1 MTPTEN
7 SATSLGGHLRAL
19 REARGGSLEDM
30 ARSTRVG
37 IRHLEA
43 LEEERLADLP
53 SPVFVRG
60 FIRAY
65 CGFLREGPEEALA
78 FYEAL
83 AGERAAMQAAS
94 APPRPRTT
102 WAPSSVLV
110 GLVLLVILAIA
121 LIVVN
126 LTVKRTGGD
135 FSRSTGNGR
144 VGRDAD
150 RPRRP
155 RRRPPRSRCTSRPHG
170 PLQPPLHAPPAPAAA
185 PPVSTP
191 AAMPAPTPAPAVAR
205 NAAGPQR
212 LVIRAVERNL
222 DSRPTRRGPGHRGAA
237 ARRRQPGVVR
247 RAPLPRDHRQCRRRR
262 GRPERQGPAAARPE
276 RDGDPAARAA
286 PGTGLRLVSLF
297 GSLGERVRQGLR
309 RTRELMDEG
318 LGASSPSPVRWTRRC
333 WRSSRRP

>member
-110 GLVLLVILAIA
+110 GLALLVILAIA

-126 LTVKRTGGD
+126 LTVKRTGGTSVAAPAMD
-135 FSRSTGNGR
+135 VSAATPIPPPTPPAAAP
-144 VGRDAD
+144 VAVHVET
-150 RPRRP
+150 PRA
-155 RRRPPRSRCTSRPHG
+155 
-170 PLQPPLHAPPAPAAA
+170 APAPAPAAA

-191 AAMPAPTPAPAVAR
+191 AATPAPTPAPAVAR

-212 LVIRAVERNL
+212 LVIRAVDATWIRVQPDEGRATEELLPAGASREWSAERRFLVTIGNAGGVEVAL
-222 DSRPTRRGPGHRGAA
+222 NGKVLPPLGPKGTVIQRLE
-237 ARRRQPGVVR
+237 
-247 RAPLPRDHRQCRRRR
+247 LP
-262 GRPERQGPAAARPE
+262 QGPA
-276 RDGDPAARAA
+276 
-286 PGTGLRLVSLF
+286 S
-297 GSLGERVRQGLR
+297 GS
-309 RTRELMDEG
+309 
-318 LGASSPSPVRWTRRC
+318 
-333 WRSSRRP
+333 

>member
-1 MTPTEN
+1 MTPAEN

-19 REARGGSLEDM
+19 REARGSSLEDM

-78 FYEAL
+78 HYEAL

-110 GLVLLVILAIA
+110 GLALLVILAIA

-126 LTVKRTGGD
+126 LTVKRTGGTSVAAPAMD
-135 FSRSTGNGR
+135 VSAASPDSLPTPPPAAPAPAR
-144 VGRDAD
+144 VE
-150 RPRRP
+150 RPK
-155 RRRPPRSRCTSRPHG
+155 
-170 PLQPPLHAPPAPAAA
+170 AAPAAA

-191 AAMPAPTPAPAVAR
+191 AAMPAPAPTPAPAAAR
-205 NAAGPQR
+205 SAAGPQR
-212 LVIRAVERNL
+212 LTIRALDATWIRVQPDEGRATEELLPAGASREWSAERRFLVTIGNAGGVEVALNGKVL
-222 DSRPTRRGPGHRGAA
+222 PPLGPKGTVIQRLE
-237 ARRRQPGVVR
+237 
-247 RAPLPRDHRQCRRRR
+247 LP
-262 GRPERQGPAAARPE
+262 QGPA
-276 RDGDPAARAA
+276 
-286 PGTGLRLVSLF
+286 S
-297 GSLGERVRQGLR
+297 GS
-309 RTRELMDEG
+309 
-318 LGASSPSPVRWTRRC
+318 
-333 WRSSRRP
+333 

>member
-1 MTPTEN
+1 MTPTED

-110 GLVLLVILAIA
+110 GLALLVILAIA

-126 LTVKRTGGD
+126 LTVKRTGGTSVAAPAMD
-135 FSRSTGNGR
+135 VSAATPIPQPTPPAAAPIAAP
-144 VGRDAD
+144 VET
-150 RPRRP
+150 PRA
-155 RRRPPRSRCTSRPHG
+155 
-170 PLQPPLHAPPAPAAA
+170 APAPAPAAA

-191 AAMPAPTPAPAVAR
+191 AAMPAPAPTPAPAAAR
-205 NAAGPQR
+205 SAAGPQR
-212 LVIRAVERNL
+212 LVIRAVDATWIRVQPDEGRATEELLPAGASREWSAERRFLVTIGNAGGVEVAL
-222 DSRPTRRGPGHRGAA
+222 NGKVLPPLGPKGTVIQRLE
-237 ARRRQPGVVR
+237 
-247 RAPLPRDHRQCRRRR
+247 LP
-262 GRPERQGPAAARPE
+262 QGPA
-276 RDGDPAARAA
+276 
-286 PGTGLRLVSLF
+286 S
-297 GSLGERVRQGLR
+297 GS
-309 RTRELMDEG
+309 
-318 LGASSPSPVRWTRRC
+318 
-333 WRSSRRP
+333 

>member
-1 MTPTEN
+1 MTPVEN

-19 REARGGSLEDM
+19 REARGSSLEDM

-78 FYEAL
+78 HYEAL

-102 WAPSSVLV
+102 WALSSVLV
-110 GLVLLVILAIA
+110 GLALLVILAIA

-126 LTVKRTGGD
+126 LTVKRTGGTSVAAPAMD
-135 FSRSTGNGR
+135 VSAASPDSLPTPSPAAPAPAQ
-144 VGRDAD
+144 VE
-150 RPRRP
+150 
-155 RRRPPRSRCTSRPHG
+155 PPKA
-170 PLQPPLHAPPAPAAA
+170 APAPAPGPAAA

-191 AAMPAPTPAPAVAR
+191 AAMPARAPTPAPAVAR
-205 NAAGPQR
+205 SAAGPQR
-212 LVIRAVERNL
+212 LMIRALDATWIRVQPDEGRATEELLPAGASREWSAERRFLVTIGNAGGVEVALNGKVL
-222 DSRPTRRGPGHRGAA
+222 PPLGPKGTVIQRLE
-237 ARRRQPGVVR
+237 
-247 RAPLPRDHRQCRRRR
+247 LP
-262 GRPERQGPAAARPE
+262 QGPA
-276 RDGDPAARAA
+276 
-286 PGTGLRLVSLF
+286 S
-297 GSLGERVRQGLR
+297 GS
-309 RTRELMDEG
+309 
-318 LGASSPSPVRWTRRC
+318 
-333 WRSSRRP
+333 

>member
-110 GLVLLVILAIA
+110 GLALLVILAIA

-126 LTVKRTGGD
+126 LTVKRTGGTSVAAPAMD
-135 FSRSTGNGR
+135 VSAATPIPQPTPPAAAPIAAP
-144 VGRDAD
+144 VET
-150 RPRRP
+150 PRA
-155 RRRPPRSRCTSRPHG
+155 
-170 PLQPPLHAPPAPAAA
+170 APAPAPAAA

-191 AAMPAPTPAPAVAR
+191 AAMPAPAPTPAPAVAR
-205 NAAGPQR
+205 SAPGPQR
-212 LVIRAVERNL
+212 LVIRAVDATWIRVQPDEGRATEELLPAGASREWSAERRFLVTIGNAGGVEVAL
-222 DSRPTRRGPGHRGAA
+222 NGKVLPPLGPKGTVIQRLE
-237 ARRRQPGVVR
+237 
-247 RAPLPRDHRQCRRRR
+247 LP
-262 GRPERQGPAAARPE
+262 QGPA
-276 RDGDPAARAA
+276 
-286 PGTGLRLVSLF
+286 S
-297 GSLGERVRQGLR
+297 GS
-309 RTRELMDEG
+309 
-318 LGASSPSPVRWTRRC
+318 
-333 WRSSRRP
+333 

>member
-110 GLVLLVILAIA
+110 GLALLVILAIA

-126 LTVKRTGGD
+126 LTVKRTGGTSVAAPAMD
-135 FSRSTGNGR
+135 VSAATPIPPPTPPAAAP
-144 VGRDAD
+144 VAVHVET
-150 RPRRP
+150 PRA
-155 RRRPPRSRCTSRPHG
+155 
-170 PLQPPLHAPPAPAAA
+170 APAPAPAAA

-205 NAAGPQR
+205 SAGPQR
-212 LVIRAVERNL
+212 LVIRAVDATWIRVQPDEGRATEELLPAGASREWSAERRFLVTIGNAGGVEVAL
-222 DSRPTRRGPGHRGAA
+222 NGKVLPPLGPKGTVIQRLE
-237 ARRRQPGVVR
+237 
-247 RAPLPRDHRQCRRRR
+247 LP
-262 GRPERQGPAAARPE
+262 QGPA
-276 RDGDPAARAA
+276 
-286 PGTGLRLVSLF
+286 S
-297 GSLGERVRQGLR
+297 GS
-309 RTRELMDEG
+309 
-318 LGASSPSPVRWTRRC
+318 
-333 WRSSRRP
+333 